1 MNNTH
6 ELYRFFDATAQAE
19 FLYDCVAETVKVTL
33 PEEVDYLSK
42 YDQLNTFIKNYLDM
56 PDKTVDLLIRFLHQ
70 NEGRFSKRAMLKEFA
85 LLTQEERQAIE
96 QRYSAIFT
104 QTSK

>member
-1 MNNTH
+1 
-6 ELYRFFDATAQAE
+6 
-19 FLYDCVAETVKVTL
+19 
-33 PEEVDYLSK
+33 
-42 YDQLNTFIKNYLDM
+42 M